1 MSCESWREAMQ
12 KSNDKYY
19 PETLLKVYFN
29 YCSANDIRP
38 TFEDM
43 DDFISEILGNKQING
58 IPSYK
63 TINEVF
69 NNE

>member
-1 MSCESWREAMQ
+1 MQ
-12 KSNDKYY
+12 NNHDKYY

-29 YCSANDIRP
+29 YCAANDIRP

>member
-1 MSCESWREAMQ
+1 MQ

-29 YCSANDIRP
+29 YCKAHDIRP

>member
-1 MSCESWREAMQ
+1 MQ
-12 KSNDKYY
+12 KANDKYY

-29 YCSANDIRP
+29 YCAANDIRP
-38 TFEDM
+38 TFEGM

>member
-1 MSCESWREAMQ
+1 MQ

-19 PETLLKVYFN
+19 PETLLRVYFN
-29 YCSANDIRP
+29 YCAGNDIRP

-43 DDFISEILGNKQING
+43 DDFITEVLGSKQING

-63 TINEVF
+63 TIDEVF
-69 NNE
+69 NYE

>member
-1 MSCESWREAMQ
+1 MQ
-12 KSNDKYY
+12 NNNDKYY

-29 YCSANDIRP
+29 YCTANDIRP